1 MALFTKLPNWASI
14 LITVITTVIVVG
26 LVAWGGYELFK
37 PSPSKLPEGGEV
49 VEEKEKV
56 LPEEEDEFANW
67 KTYQNEEYGFEFKYP
82 NDFKIREGGTP
93 LETPKTFEIYPIDE
107 RYSTDNSSH
116 FITTSL
122 YLTAR
127 YPYERVLSTYDIIYS
142 DGQYS
147 SDRVSIQ
154 EIKVGG
160 KKAITFEINLGWIGK
175 DYKGRNNAMYTKV
188 IIERDKY
195 TYSFSAIEDFKTIFN
210 QILSTFK
217 FLD

>member
-1 MALFTKLPNWASI
+1 MSKQIIIIIIGIII
-14 LITVITTVIVVG
+14 LG
-26 LVAWGGYELFK
+26 LVAWGAYELFK
-37 PSPSKLPEGGEV
+37 PASSEETREEGTEQ
-49 VEEKEKV
+49 
-56 LPEEEDEFANW
+56 EEEDEFVDW
-67 KTYQNEEYGFEFKYP
+67 KTYRNEKYGFEFKYP

-107 RYSTDNSSH
+107 TYSTDNTSH
-116 FITTSL
+116 FITASL

-127 YPYERVLSTYDIIYS
+127 YSYERALSTYDIIYS

-160 KKAITFEINLGWIGK
+160 EKAITFEINLGWIGK

-188 IIERDKY
+188 IIERDRY
-195 TYSFSAIEDFKTIFN
+195 TYLFSAIEDFKTIFN